1 MPHHQVLI
9 NYLQHQPSGPQRA
22 LTCPVS
28 SLLMSYSTNV
38 SVTSSLMQ
46 PHHCVRQCPAPIQ
59 LIQLSSTTVPLP
71 TLSHS
76 LCPHQTLFRPALP
89 YSPPSVSLIDLI
101 QHCHRNPSSSSSLPL
116 PHSRTTIFP
125 TAPSINLSCPAA
137 PPCSHPAHPAAVP
150 PSPHRALSCP
160 AAPSGTHPTLTYPVS
175 SIRISPHVL
184 QHQSVVN

>member
-9 NYLQHQPSGPQRA
+9 NYLQHQPSGPHPA

-137 PPCSHPAHPAAVP
+137 PPCSHPASATVS
-150 PSPHRALSCP
+150 PSSSLLSCH
-160 AAPSGTHPTLTYPVS
+160 SHPTLTYPVS